1 MERRREI
8 ARLFAQKYAENGM
21 LSSDAL
27 DWLTNSLVPIRVLRG
42 TVLLQEG
49 EICKYIYYVDRGLLR
64 QTYRKKGQVV
74 TEHIG
79 YEGSMIICIESLFN
93 QEPSRLSIE
102 TLEPCKLYAIPYDDL
117 SAISHRSFEF
127 CNLLISILKESLILS
142 QKKADALRFSTA
154 QERYERT
161 LSDHPEIIRRT
172 PLHIVASYLQMTP
185 ETLSR
190 VRTIVSEQRL
200 HDDEP
205 KRPDN

>member
-1 MERRREI
+1 M
-8 ARLFAQKYAENGM
+8 
-21 LSSDAL
+21 
-27 DWLTNSLVPIRVLRG
+27 
-42 TVLLQEG
+42 
-49 EICKYIYYVDRGLLR
+49 DRGLLR

-79 YEGSMIICIESLFN
+79 YEGSMIICIESLFK
-93 QEPSRLSIE
+93 QEPSHLSIE
-102 TLEPCKLYAIPYDDL
+102 TLEPCKLYAIPYEEL

-127 CNLLISILKESLILS
+127 CNLQISILKESLILS

-161 LSDHPEIIRRT
+161 LADHPEIIRRT

-200 HDDEP
+200 HDNEP
-205 KRPDN
+205 RRPDN